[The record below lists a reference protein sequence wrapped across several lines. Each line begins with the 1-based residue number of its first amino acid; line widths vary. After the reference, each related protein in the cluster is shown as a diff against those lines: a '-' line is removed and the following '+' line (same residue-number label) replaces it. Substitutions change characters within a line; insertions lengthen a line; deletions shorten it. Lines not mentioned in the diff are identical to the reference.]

1 MGMTTKILIA
11 DHLDQEAIE
20 ELRAVPGFEVSVQTG
35 LNEADLVKIVPD
47 FEVVVVRSATKITR
61 PVIEAGQNLKLI
73 VRAGIGLDTIDVK
86 AAKEKGV
93 AVANTPSATSISVAE
108 HVLGLMIGAVRH
120 HGPANLSMKQH
131 KWEKKLFSGTELYG
145 KTLGIIGFGRIGL
158 EVARRALAFGMNI
171 VAYDVIPIKTEL
183 AVKQVDLDELLA
195 QADIITLHV
204 PKTPEP
210 ILGAKEFERMKKGMV
225 IVNAARGG
233 VVDEKALLE
242 ALNSGQVKAAALD
255 VFSQE
260 PPQDFSLIDHP
271 KVTATPHLG
280 AATEEGQKRAGLE
293 VVKIIKEKFA
303 EKG

>member
-1 MGMTTKILIA
+1 MTTRILIA
-11 DHLDQEAIE
+11 DHLDKEAIE
-20 ELRAVPGFEVSVQTG
+20 ELQSVPGFEVTVKTG
-35 LNEADLVKIVPD
+35 LNEADLVNIIPD

-61 PVIEAGQNLKLI
+61 PIIEAGQNLKLI

-86 AAKEKGV
+86 AAREKGV
-93 AVANTPSATSISVAE
+93 EVANTPSATSISVAE
-108 HVLGLMIGAVRH
+108 HVIGLMIGAVRH

-131 KWEKKLFSGTELYG
+131 KWEKKLFSGTEVYG

-158 EVARRALAFGMNI
+158 EVARRALALGMNI
-171 VAYDVIPIKTEL
+171 LAYDVVPIKTEL
-183 AVKQVDLDELLA
+183 AVKQVSLDELLN

-210 ILGAKEFERMKKGMV
+210 ILGAKEFERMKKGVV

-242 ALNSGQVKAAALD
+242 ALNSGLVKAAALD

-271 KVTATPHLG
+271 RVTATPHLG
-280 AATEEGQKRAGLE
+280 ASTEEGQKRAGLE
-293 VVKIIKEKFA
+293 VVKIVKEKFA
-303 EKG
+303 ATI

>member
-1 MGMTTKILIA
+1 MTTKILIA

-293 VVKIIKEKFA
+293 VVKIIKIC
-303 EKG
+303 

>member
-1 MGMTTKILIA
+1 MGMTIRILIA

-20 ELRAVPGFEVSVQTG
+20 ELQAVPGFEVTVKTG
-35 LNEADLVKIVPD
+35 LNEADLVKIIPD

-61 PVIEAGQNLKLI
+61 PIIEAGQNLKLI

-93 AVANTPSATSISVAE
+93 EVANTPSATSISVAE
-108 HVLGLMIGAVRH
+108 HVIGLMLGAVRH

-131 KWEKKLFSGTELYG
+131 KWEKKLFTGTEVYG

-158 EVARRALAFGMNI
+158 EVARRALALGMNI
-171 VAYDVIPIKTEL
+171 LAYDVIPIKTDL
-183 AVKQVDLDELLA
+183 AVKQVSLDELLS
-195 QADIITLHV
+195 QADIIILHV

-210 ILGAKEFERMKKGMV
+210 ILGAKEFERMKKGVV

-271 KVTATPHLG
+271 RVTATPHLG

-293 VVKIIKEKFA
+293 VVRIVKEKFA
-303 EKG
+303 ARS

>member
-1 MGMTTKILIA
+1 MTTRILIA
-11 DHLDQEAIE
+11 DHLDKEAIE
-20 ELRAVPGFEVSVQTG
+20 ELQSVPGFEVTVKTG
-35 LNEADLVKIVPD
+35 LNEADLVKIIPD

-61 PVIEAGQNLKLI
+61 PIIEAGQNLKLI

-86 AAKEKGV
+86 AAREKGV
-93 AVANTPSATSISVAE
+93 EVANTPSATSISVAE
-108 HVLGLMIGAVRH
+108 HVIGLMIGAVRH

-131 KWEKKLFSGTELYG
+131 KWEKKLFSGTEVYG

-158 EVARRALAFGMNI
+158 EVARRALALGMNI
-171 VAYDVIPIKTEL
+171 LAYDVVPIKTDL
-183 AVKQVDLDELLA
+183 AVKQVSLDELLN

-210 ILGAKEFERMKKGMV
+210 ILGAKEFERMKKGVV

-242 ALNSGQVKAAALD
+242 ALNSGLVKAAALD

-271 KVTATPHLG
+271 RVTATPHLG
-280 AATEEGQKRAGLE
+280 ASTEEGQKRAGLE
-293 VVKIIKEKFA
+293 VVRIVKEKFA
-303 EKG
+303 ATI